1 MKIRKNAGRAAAALL
16 LGAVL
21 CMQAAAGQPYTDYEY
36 TTDNYNGMV
45 TSDKDMAN
53 AKPAPAAFVYEDSL
67 NSADLG
73 LDVPLNTPED
83 FTCDEEGNVYIMDTL
98 NGRIVMVGSDLA
110 AARFVITGYTA
121 EGGGGT
127 FEGGRGLFEREGR
140 LYVCLPTAKRIVAV
154 DIPASLRGGGD
165 IAGQEGMTVVS
176 QEEGRP
182 AEITLRA
189 SRIVDSPDLSAVKDS
204 FDFKPTKLV
213 ADRSDRL
220 YVVVEGVFD
229 GLLTIDSDNEFIGF
243 VGANRITMSA
253 LDLLWRSLSTDAQIE
268 KQEDTVP
275 VEFNSLTID
284 SEGFIYT
291 TAKGNDSENLV
302 RRLNLIGN
310 DVLVRG
316 ASYIKG
322 ELSPL
327 VEEGNP
333 GSPSNLVDI
342 DVIDGGIYTCLDNI
356 RGKVFTY
363 NSEGDLL
370 FVFGGISAQRGAFN
384 VPTAVEWNQGNI
396 LVLDKGNNELVV
408 FRPTEYGSAVINATV
423 TQYTGGY
430 GASWELWDKVITLNP
445 HNQVAHRN
453 VGKLQYD
460 QGNYQ
465 EAMEHFELGNSPEL
479 YSKAFAKQRKI
490 DAEKVIPWV
499 VGAVLSLLGVFLAVQ
514 AVLALRRSRERWRF
528 FREEARKYKERNR
541 NTTRK

>member
-1 MKIRKNAGRAAAALL
+1 M
-16 LGAVL
+16 
-21 CMQAAAGQPYTDYEY
+21 
-36 TTDNYNGMV
+36 
-45 TSDKDMAN
+45 
-53 AKPAPAAFVYEDSL
+53 
-67 NSADLG
+67 
-73 LDVPLNTPED
+73 
-83 FTCDEEGNVYIMDTL
+83 
-98 NGRIVMVGSDLA
+98 
-110 AARFVITGYTA
+110 
-121 EGGGGT
+121 
-127 FEGGRGLFEREGR
+127 
-140 LYVCLPTAKRIVAV
+140 
-154 DIPASLRGGGD
+154 
-165 IAGQEGMTVVS
+165 
-176 QEEGRP
+176 
-182 AEITLRA
+182 
-189 SRIVDSPDLSAVKDS
+189 
-204 FDFKPTKLV
+204 
-213 ADRSDRL
+213 
-220 YVVVEGVFD
+220 
-229 GLLTIDSDNEFIGF
+229 
-243 VGANRITMSA
+243 
-253 LDLLWRSLSTDAQIE
+253 
-268 KQEDTVP
+268 
-275 VEFNSLTID
+275 
-284 SEGFIYT
+284 
-291 TAKGNDSENLV
+291 
-302 RRLNLIGN
+302 
-310 DVLVRG
+310 
-316 ASYIKG
+316 
-322 ELSPL
+322 
-327 VEEGNP
+327 
-333 GSPSNLVDI
+333 
-342 DVIDGGIYTCLDNI
+342 IDGGIYTCLDNI